1 MSFEVS
7 SFRVLDSRATL
18 GSSSIRRRAQI
29 LNYRKDL
36 NIIDFRGNV
45 QTRIKKLRNN
55 EVSGTVLA
63 MAGLKRLNISNVPFN
78 PIEVEEMIPAVAQG
92 VIGVE
97 RRFDDFSTAYIL
109 EKINDSETT
118 QCVNC
123 ERAYLEKLDGSCQTP
138 IAGFAIK
145 ENGNIKFIEKSL
157 LTIIALL
164 TIVATGQVIVKIY
177 NSGTIN
183 LADLLLLFIYTEVL
197 GMIGVFYTSN
207 RIPITLPLFIA
218 MTAISRLII
227 LQGKGMDAS
236 TLLYEAGAILI
247 IALACLAVRY
257 RPSRSYHY
265 QNEDDS
271 K

>member
-1 MSFEVS
+1 M
-7 SFRVLDSRATL
+7 
-18 GSSSIRRRAQI
+18 
-29 LNYRKDL
+29 
-36 NIIDFRGNV
+36 
-45 QTRIKKLRNN
+45 
-55 EVSGTVLA
+55 
-63 MAGLKRLNISNVPFN
+63 
-78 PIEVEEMIPAVAQG
+78 
-92 VIGVE
+92 
-97 RRFDDFSTAYIL
+97 FDD
-109 EKINDSETT
+109 
-118 QCVNC
+118 
-123 ERAYLEKLDGSCQTP
+123 
-138 IAGFAIK
+138 IAA
-145 ENGNIKFIEKSL
+145 NVIKFIEKSL

-164 TIVATGQVIVKIY
+164 TIVATFQEIIKIY
-177 NSGTIN
+177 NIGTIN

>member
-1 MSFEVS
+1 MFG
-7 SFRVLDSRATL
+7 DIA
-18 GSSSIRRRAQI
+18 A
-29 LNYRKDL
+29 
-36 NIIDFRGNV
+36 NI
-45 QTRIKKLRNN
+45 
-55 EVSGTVLA
+55 
-63 MAGLKRLNISNVPFN
+63 
-78 PIEVEEMIPAVAQG
+78 
-92 VIGVE
+92 
-97 RRFDDFSTAYIL
+97 
-109 EKINDSETT
+109 
-118 QCVNC
+118 
-123 ERAYLEKLDGSCQTP
+123 
-138 IAGFAIK
+138 
-145 ENGNIKFIEKSL
+145 IKFIEKSL

-164 TIVATGQVIVKIY
+164 TIVATIQEIIKIY
-177 NSGTIN
+177 DSGTIN

>member
-1 MSFEVS
+1 M
-7 SFRVLDSRATL
+7 
-18 GSSSIRRRAQI
+18 
-29 LNYRKDL
+29 
-36 NIIDFRGNV
+36 
-45 QTRIKKLRNN
+45 
-55 EVSGTVLA
+55 
-63 MAGLKRLNISNVPFN
+63 
-78 PIEVEEMIPAVAQG
+78 
-92 VIGVE
+92 
-97 RRFDDFSTAYIL
+97 
-109 EKINDSETT
+109 
-118 QCVNC
+118 
-123 ERAYLEKLDGSCQTP
+123 
-138 IAGFAIK
+138 
-145 ENGNIKFIEKSL
+145 
-157 LTIIALL
+157 L
-164 TIVATGQVIVKIY
+164 TIVATVQEIIKIY
-177 NSGTIN
+177 DSGTIN

-257 RPSRSYHY
+257 RPNRSYHY